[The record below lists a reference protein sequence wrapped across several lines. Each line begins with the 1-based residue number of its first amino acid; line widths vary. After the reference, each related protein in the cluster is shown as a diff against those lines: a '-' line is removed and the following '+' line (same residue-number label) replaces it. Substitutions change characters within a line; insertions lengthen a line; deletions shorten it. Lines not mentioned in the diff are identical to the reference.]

1 MAKCSVHTLI
11 HLETLMAFTNS
22 DDVNI
27 LQASD
32 GSVVGAGAGS
42 DRYVLSAATLSN
54 GQRITISDTAGLNA
68 LQLVGGLVVTSSQV
82 TNSALLLNLNNGAQI
97 TLLGANTFN
106 YITGGDPISGTG
118 GSTQNFNDFVTQ
130 SLRTTVPPGN
140 TPNNGGTVTVNN
152 NGGTTAGGGNPA
164 QTVAIV
170 AAAPSVNEGAT
181 AVFNVNTQNVPNG
194 TVYTFQI
201 TGVTAPDVTGGALT
215 GTVTINNN
223 IGTIAIGLASDNLTE
238 GAESLV
244 VTLGN
249 TGLANAPTASV
260 TVNDTS
266 LTPAPVATVS
276 VVAAAPSVN
285 EGSSIVF
292 NVNTQNVAN
301 GTVYTFQITGVAP
314 SDVVGG
320 NLSGT
325 VTINNGVGTIT
336 VPLAADNLTEGAESL
351 TLTLIG
357 TGQANAPAATV
368 TVNDTSLTPVA
379 TYALTS
385 GIDTIGSGQTTGN
398 SSGTADLN
406 TLNNGDRIVDD
417 STTDNDTLIVQITGA
432 TPLNS
437 TVNFTNIENVG
448 FNVLSG
454 VLTVDALNYAG
465 LKVLGLGGQGGLT
478 VTNMQL
484 PSTVLRLIGT
494 NGNLNVGY
502 NAASVTGV
510 ADTVTVD
517 LVGTTAGTVTLGA
530 GVEALRL
537 TTTSGQANT
546 LNALTGT
553 FTTLQVTGG
562 GDVTIGSPT
571 NLTAIAAGV
580 TTVQATDTAKANL
593 FLTGGANTSVFTGN
607 GADTVRFNTA
617 LLTTNLVSAGNG
629 SDTLILGA
637 AANAAAVISGVETIQ
652 LTQADSSLNMLNAT
666 GGVALDFQGGGTL
679 TVSNATAGT
688 SVKTST
694 AGTTGNI
701 SFTYADTLTNQS
713 LNLDLARPVMAASTI
728 SVQNAANVTVSTGST
743 GPQTFGALT
752 LDNTANG
759 TDTSRTLTLN
769 ANAAGSA
776 LATGAIMAANTLT
789 DLTLRA
795 SGLGSS
801 VTIGNIA
808 ADSLQSFTIAAAN
821 GGASIGDI
829 SGSTALS
836 AIDIEVGAGNL
847 ALTGNADITA
857 NNAAGINTVA
867 LRASGGNIGAMGPGN
882 AFIINNTNG
891 GINTVTLGGTGNIF
905 TELTSGVGRV
915 QSVNSTAT
923 GDVQLTIINSAGLD
937 MPGSTVVLGN
947 AANGKQNTLTLNSDR
962 ADTVSGGT
970 GVDVIATGAGNDVV
984 SAGGGDDTI
993 TGGAG
998 ADVLTGGTGN
1008 DTFVFVNTAE
1018 TRNAQ
1023 FTLNDTTNANLDRVT
1038 DFNGN
1043 GPAAGD
1049 VFQLDVVGTMAVVN
1063 SLVNFTNAATVVI
1076 SARSV
1081 GTLTAINNFTEL
1093 TTALNSVALNAS
1105 TTTSARVLDI
1115 TVSSGNLAGRYLL
1128 VNDGVAN
1135 VDLANDLIINIT
1147 GVTGAINAADFSFV

>member
-1 MAKCSVHTLI
+1 
-11 HLETLMAFTNS
+11 MAFTNS

-82 TNSALLLNLNNGAQI
+82 TNNALLLNLNNGAQI

-118 GSTQNFNDFVTQ
+118 GTTQNFNDFVTQ

-170 AAAPSVNEGAT
+170 PAAPSVNEGST

-201 TGVTAPDVTGGALT
+201 TGVSAADVTGGALS

-223 IGTIAIGLASDNLTE
+223 IGTIAIGLAADNLTE

-266 LTPAPVATVS
+266 LSPAPVAMVS

-336 VPLAADNLTEGAESL
+336 VPLAADNLTEGAETL
-351 TLTLIG
+351 TVTLIG
-357 TGQANAPAATV
+357 TGQANAPAASV
-368 TVNDTSLTPVA
+368 TVNDTSLTPVS

-385 GIDTIGSGQTTGN
+385 GIDTIGAGQTTGN

-417 STTDNDTLIVQITGA
+417 STTDNDSLIVQITGA
-432 TPLNS
+432 TPLDS
-437 TVNFTNIENVG
+437 TVNLTNIENVG

-454 VLTVDALNYAG
+454 VLNVDALNYAG
-465 LKVLGLGGQGGLT
+465 LKLLGLGGQGSLT
-478 VTNMQL
+478 VTSLQL
-484 PSTVLRLIGT
+484 PATVLRLIGT
-494 NGNLNVGY
+494 NGNLNVTH
-502 NAASVTGV
+502 NPANVTGV

-530 GVEALRL
+530 DVEALRL
-537 TTTSGQANT
+537 TTTSGQVNT
-546 LNALTGT
+546 LNALVGP

-562 GDVTIGSPT
+562 GDVTIGTPT
-571 NLTAIAAGV
+571 NLSAIAATV

-593 FLTGGANTSVFTGN
+593 FLAGGANASVFTGN
-607 GADTVRFNTA
+607 GADTVRINAA
-617 LLTTNLVSAGNG
+617 LATTNLVSTGNG
-629 SDTLILGA
+629 SDTLVLGA
-637 AANAAAVISGVETIQ
+637 AANLAAVISGVETIQ
-652 LTQADSSLNMLNAT
+652 LTAANSALNMLNTT

-694 AGTTGNI
+694 TGTTGNI
-701 SFTYADTLTNQS
+701 NFAYGNTVSNQS
-713 LNLDLARPVMAASTI
+713 LTLDLARQVTATTTML
-728 SVQNAANVTVSTGST
+728 QNAANVTVLTGTT
-743 GPQTFGALT
+743 GVQALGAVT

-759 TDTSRTLTLN
+759 TDTSRTLTLD

-776 LATGAIMAANTLT
+776 LTAGAIGSASTLT
-789 DLTLRA
+789 GLTLRA
-795 SGLGSS
+795 TGLGSS
-801 VTIGNIA
+801 VTIGNIVA
-808 ADSLQSFTIAAAN
+808 ESLQSFTIAAAN
-821 GGASIGDI
+821 GGASIANV

-836 AIDIEVGAGNL
+836 AINIEVGAGNL
-847 ALTGNADITA
+847 ALTGATDITA
-857 NNAAGINTVA
+857 ANAAGINTVA
-867 LRASGGNIGAMGPGN
+867 LRASGGNIGATGGGN
-882 AFIINNTNG
+882 ALIINNTNG
-891 GINTVTLGGTGNIF
+891 GINTVTLAGTGDIF
-905 TELTSGVGRV
+905 TELTAGVGRV

-923 GDVQLTIINSAGLD
+923 GGTELTIINSAGLD

-947 AANGKQNTLTLNSDR
+947 AVNGKQNTVTLNSDR

-970 GVDVIATGAGNDVV
+970 GVDEIAAGAGNDVI
-984 SAGGGDDTI
+984 SAGGGDDRLI
-993 TGGAG
+993 GGAG

-1038 DFNGN
+1038 DFVGN
-1043 GPAAGD
+1043 GAAAGD
-1049 VFQLDVVGTMAVVN
+1049 LFSFDQVGGA
-1063 SLVNFTNAATVVI
+1063 NFTAATTVLI
-1076 SARSV
+1076 SARSIISAV
-1081 GTLTAINNFTEL
+1081 NNFQEL
-1093 TTALNSVALNAS
+1093 TTALNTMMVNAS
-1105 TTTSARVLDI
+1105 TAAQARILDI

-1128 VNDGVAN
+1128 VNDDDAAN
-1135 VDLANDLIINIT
+1135 NVNLANDLIINIT
-1147 GVTGAINAADFSFV
+1147 GVTGAVNAADFSFV

>member
-1 MAKCSVHTLI
+1 
-11 HLETLMAFTNS
+11 MAFTNS

-54 GQRITISDTAGLNA
+54 GQRITISDTAGQNA

-82 TNSALLLNLNNGAQI
+82 TNNALLLNLNNGAQI
-97 TLLGANTFN
+97 TVLGANTFN
-106 YITGGDPISGTG
+106 YITGGDPISGAG
-118 GSTQNFNDFVTQ
+118 GTTQNFNDFVTQ

-170 AAAPSVNEGAT
+170 AAAPSVNEGST

-201 TGVTAPDVTGGALT
+201 TGVSAADVTGGNLS

-223 IGTIAIGLASDNLTE
+223 IGTIAIGLAADNLTE

-249 TGLANAPTASV
+249 TGLASAPTASV

-266 LTPAPVATVS
+266 LSPAPVAMVS

-336 VPLAADNLTEGAESL
+336 VPVAADNLTEGAETL
-351 TLTLIG
+351 TVTLIG
-357 TGQANAPAATV
+357 TGQANAPAASV
-368 TVNDTSLTPVA
+368 TVNDTSLTPVS

-385 GIDTIGSGQTTGN
+385 GIDTIGAGQTTGN

-417 STTDNDTLIVQITGA
+417 STNDNDTLIVQITGA
-432 TPLNS
+432 TPLDS
-437 TVNFTNIENVG
+437 TVNLTNIENVG

-454 VLTVDALNYAG
+454 VLNVDALNYAG
-465 LKVLGLGGQGGLT
+465 LKMLGLGGQGSLT
-478 VTNMQL
+478 VTNLQL
-484 PSTVLRLIGT
+484 PATVLRLIGT
-494 NGNLNVGY
+494 NGNLNVTH
-502 NAASVTGV
+502 NPANVTGV

-546 LNALTGT
+546 LNALVGP

-571 NLTAIAAGV
+571 NLNAVAATV

-593 FLTGGANTSVFTGN
+593 FLAGGANASVFTGN
-607 GADTVRFNTA
+607 GADTVRINAA
-617 LLTTNLVSAGNG
+617 LATTNLVSTGNG
-629 SDTLILGA
+629 SDTLVLGA
-637 AANAAAVISGVETIQ
+637 AANLAAVISGVETIQ
-652 LTQADSSLNMLNAT
+652 LTAANSALNMLNTT

-679 TVSNATAGT
+679 AVSNATAGT

-701 SFTYADTLTNQS
+701 NFAYANTVSNQT
-713 LNLDLARPVMAASTI
+713 LNLDLARPVTMGSTI
-728 SVQNAANVTVSTGST
+728 TATNAANVVVSTGVA
-743 GPQTFGALT
+743 GPQTFGTLT
-752 LDNTANG
+752 LDDTANG
-759 TDTSRTLTLN
+759 TDTSRTLTLD

-776 LATGAIMAANTLT
+776 LTTGTIASASTLT
-789 DLTLRA
+789 GLTLRA
-795 SGLGSS
+795 TGLGSS
-801 VTIGNIA
+801 VTIGDIA
-808 ADSLQSFTIAAAN
+808 AESLQTFTIAAAN
-821 GGASIGDI
+821 GGATIGSIR
-829 SGSTALS
+829 GSTLNTGSAALS
-836 AIDIEVGAGNL
+836 AINIEVGTGNL
-847 ALTGNADITA
+847 AFTNANNMIPADILA
-857 NNAAGINTVA
+857 SNAAGINTVS
-867 LRASGGNIGAMGPGN
+867 LRANGGNIGVIDPSTPAN
-882 AFIINNTNG
+882 NDALIISNTNA
-891 GINTVTLGGTGNIF
+891 GINTVTLSGSGDIAT
-905 TELTSGVGRV
+905 TLTAGVGRV
-915 QSVNSTAT
+915 QSVNSSAT
-923 GDVQLTIINSAGLD
+923 GSTLLTITNGVGADL
-937 MPGSTVVLGN
+937 PGSSVVLGN
-947 AANGKQNTLTLNSDR
+947 AANGKQNTVTLNSER

-970 GVDVIATGAGNDVV
+970 GVDVISTGLGNDVI
-984 SAGGGDDTI
+984 SAGGGDDRLI
-993 TGGAG
+993 GGAG

-1008 DTFVFVNTAE
+1008 DTFVFGNTAD

-1038 DFNGN
+1038 DFVGN
-1043 GPAAGD
+1043 GAAAGD
-1049 VFQLDVVGTMAVVN
+1049 LFSFDQVGGA
-1063 SLVNFTNAATVVI
+1063 NFTAATTVLI
-1076 SARSV
+1076 SARSII
-1081 GTLTAINNFTEL
+1081 TAVNNFQEL
-1093 TTALNSVALNAS
+1093 TTALNTMMVNAS
-1105 TTTSARVLDI
+1105 SAAQARILDI

-1128 VNDGVAN
+1128 VNDDDAAN
-1135 VDLANDLIINIT
+1135 NVNLVNDLIINIT
-1147 GVTGAINAADFSFV
+1147 GVTGAVNQGDFVFV

>member
-1 MAKCSVHTLI
+1 
-11 HLETLMAFTNS
+11 MAFTNS

-170 AAAPSVNEGAT
+170 PAAPSVNEGSA

-201 TGVTAPDVTGGALT
+201 TGVSAADVTGGALS

-223 IGTIAIGLASDNLTE
+223 IGTIAIGLAADNLTE
-238 GAESLV
+238 GAESLM

-266 LTPAPVATVS
+266 LSPAPVAMVS

-336 VPLAADNLTEGAESL
+336 VPVAADNLTEGAETL
-351 TLTLIG
+351 TVTLIG
-357 TGQANAPAATV
+357 TGQANAPAASV
-368 TVNDTSLTPVA
+368 TVNDTSLTPVS

-385 GIDTIGSGQTTGN
+385 GIDTIGAGQTTGN
-398 SSGTADLN
+398 SNGTADLN

-432 TPLNS
+432 TPLDS
-437 TVNFTNIENVG
+437 TVNLTNIENVG

-454 VLTVDALNYAG
+454 VLNVDALNYAG
-465 LKVLGLGGQGGLT
+465 LKVLGLGGQGSLT
-478 VTNMQL
+478 VTSLQL
-484 PSTVLRLIGT
+484 PATVLRLIGT
-494 NGNLNVGY
+494 NGNLNVTH
-502 NAASVTGV
+502 NPANVTGV

-517 LVGTTAGTVTLGA
+517 LVGTTAGTVTLGT

-537 TTTSGQANT
+537 TTTSGQVNT
-546 LNALTGT
+546 LNALVGP

-562 GDVTIGSPT
+562 GDVTIGTPT
-571 NLTAIAAGV
+571 NLGAIAATV

-593 FLTGGANTSVFTGN
+593 FLAGGANASVFTGN
-607 GADTVRFNTA
+607 GADTVRFNSA
-617 LLTTNLVSAGNG
+617 LATTNLVSTGNG

-637 AANAAAVISGVETIQ
+637 AANLAAVISGVETIQ
-652 LTQADSSLNMLNAT
+652 LTQANSSLDMRNTT

-679 TVSNATAGT
+679 TVTNATAGT

-701 SFTYADTLTNQS
+701 SFAYADTVTNQS
-713 LNLDLARPVMAASTI
+713 LTLDLARPINAVPPGPASTI
-728 SVQNAANVTVSTGST
+728 SVQNAANVTISTGST
-743 GPQTFGALT
+743 GAQTFGTLT

-759 TDTSRTLTLN
+759 TDTSRTLTLD

-776 LATGAIMAANTLT
+776 LTAGAIGSASTLT
-789 DLTLRA
+789 GLTLRA
-795 SGLGSS
+795 TGLGSS
-801 VTIGNIA
+801 VTIGDIVA
-808 ADSLQSFTIAAAN
+808 ESLQSFTIAAAN
-821 GGASIGDI
+821 GGASIANV

-836 AIDIEVGAGNL
+836 AINIEVGAGNL
-847 ALTGNADITA
+847 ALTGATDITA
-857 NNAAGINTVA
+857 ANAAGINTVA
-867 LRASGGNIGAMGPGN
+867 LRASGGNIGATGGGN
-882 AFIINNTNG
+882 ALIINNTNG
-891 GINTVTLGGTGNIF
+891 GINTVTLAGTGDIF
-905 TELTSGVGRV
+905 TELTAGVGRV

-923 GDVQLTIINSAGLD
+923 GGTELTIINSAGLD

-947 AANGKQNTLTLNSDR
+947 AVNGKQNTVTLNSDR

-970 GVDVIATGAGNDVV
+970 GVDEIAAGAGNDVI
-984 SAGGGDDTI
+984 SAGGGDDRLI
-993 TGGAG
+993 GGAG

-1038 DFNGN
+1038 DFVGN
-1043 GPAAGD
+1043 GAAAGD
-1049 VFQLDVVGTMAVVN
+1049 LFSFDQVGGA
-1063 SLVNFTNAATVVI
+1063 NFTAATTVLI
-1076 SARSV
+1076 SARSIISAV
-1081 GTLTAINNFTEL
+1081 NNFQEL
-1093 TTALNSVALNAS
+1093 TTALNTMMVNAS
-1105 TTTSARVLDI
+1105 TAAQARILDI

-1128 VNDGVAN
+1128 VNDDDAAN
-1135 VDLANDLIINIT
+1135 NVNLANDLIINIT
-1147 GVTGAINAADFSFV
+1147 GVTGAVNAADFSFV